1 MQNRDICNEFRWA
14 FSDWHQKHYGY
25 PVEIDYLTPGGTS
38 DVKRQLD
45 SIYRSIRA
53 AHGGQLPPESQTDS
67 GIQLAWG
74 GGDQFFEHELKPI
87 GILRPLDLTQSQLKE
102 IFPQPVLAGSNL
114 YDQQRDPSG
123 KFLPPRWVGVCLSSF
138 GIVYN
143 QDLCSALGVPA
154 PTTWNALADPRL
166 VGAVAL
172 ADPTHSGTASVM
184 YMIILQRA
192 MADAEEQFL
201 QSPANA
207 GKDPVSL
214 KKTPEYQS
222 ALDTGWKRGM
232 QTLTLIAANARYFDS
247 DSQRV
252 PTDVSLGDSAMGTAI
267 DFYGRVTEETVGP
280 QRIQFV
286 APKSATASNPDP
298 IAILYGTQGQ
308 KLTLA
313 NHLIE
318 FMLSPQGQCL
328 WILRVGQP
336 NGPREHALRRAPVRM
351 SVYADRTGWADDINY
366 FAQAGNFALRPQ
378 WMASMP
384 ILRPIWAAAWID
396 DGEDLRSAYRKILA
410 LPDPARRAKLLTEL
424 ADLPITRA
432 EVDHPTPPEKTTDPD
447 LARATQRLNWAKK
460 FLAHY
465 HKVAGEAEAQ

>member
-1 MQNRDICNEFRWA
+1 MKKFIWLIAFFLVLALPIAMRRLERLLDRDHLRQHPRLVIITMQNRDICNEFRWA

-232 QTLTLIAANARYFDS
+232 QTLTLIAANAALFRFRFPAQS
-247 DSQRV
+247 P
-252 PTDVSLGDSAMGTAI
+252 PTSPSATPPWEPPSTSMGGSPKKPSAPSAFSSSPPNPRPPATPTPSPSSTARKAKSSPSPTI
-267 DFYGRVTEETVGP
+267 SSNSCS
-280 QRIQFV
+280 
-286 APKSATASNPDP
+286 APKASAS
-298 IAILYGTQGQ
+298 GSC
-308 KLTLA
+308 
-313 NHLIE
+313 E
-318 FMLSPQGQCL
+318 
-328 WILRVGQP
+328 
-336 NGPREHALRRAPVRM
+336 
-351 SVYADRTGWADDINY
+351 
-366 FAQAGNFALRPQ
+366 
-378 WMASMP
+378 
-384 ILRPIWAAAWID
+384 
-396 DGEDLRSAYRKILA
+396 
-410 LPDPARRAKLLTEL
+410 
-424 ADLPITRA
+424 
-432 EVDHPTPPEKTTDPD
+432 
-447 LARATQRLNWAKK
+447 
-460 FLAHY
+460 
-465 HKVAGEAEAQ
+465 